1 MGKDKVGEKKLSKI
15 WPGQATIMNKSV
27 HMSQKNAPI
36 VVHVH
41 KWNWHIVRKQVS
53 TVNLNNLYDWG
64 G

>member
-15 WPGQATIMNKSV
+15 WPESV